1 MKNRILLSL
10 LTAGILLSGCSKS
23 EHEEGPGTVP
33 GDGQSVAIRLSS
45 GIGTPSKAGTKAPV
59 TADAPATVQIEG
71 WESNSGT
78 PDYTKATSDW
88 QSTAEVKVLTQEEIA
103 DDETANDI
111 TLSPVQYY
119 NADENIKTYIR
130 GWYPAAKSANGT
142 VTFST
147 AEDADKGY
155 DFAGDGTDDVLL
167 SNEVSG
173 DKNAEVSQA
182 LVFDHVTAQLIFKVV
197 KGEGLAAGT
206 KIKTIK
212 VKNTAVP
219 SSITLGNVTDG
230 ADATVVNYTDK
241 NELEVPNITVAEIG
255 QKAEPAGDPLMV
267 KPVDNNTMVTLYIET
282 VKADGTTTA
291 ATYDNVALTTSDGKL
306 TKGSAYTVTLTF
318 KQAGISLEGSITP
331 WNDKATGE
339 GEVI

>member
-1 MKNRILLSL
+1 MKNRILFSL

-23 EHEEGPGTVP
+23 EHVEGPGTVP

-59 TADAPATVQIEG
+59 TANAPATVQIEG
-71 WESNSGT
+71 WESSTGT

-88 QSTAEVKVLTQEEIA
+88 QSTADVKVQTQEEIEA
-103 DDETANDI
+103 DEMANDI

-119 NADENIKTYIR
+119 NADGNTKTYIR

-142 VTFST
+142 VTFS
-147 AEDADKGY
+147 AEEDADKGY

-167 SNEVSG
+167 SNEVFG
-173 DKNAEVSQA
+173 DKINEVGEA

-206 KIKTIK
+206 QIKTIK

-219 SSITLGNVTDG
+219 TSITLGNVTDG

-241 NELEVPNITVAEIG
+241 SELEVPNIEVAEIG
-255 QKAEPAGDPLMV
+255 QTAEAAGDPLMV
-267 KPVDNNTMVTLYIET
+267 KPVDDNTTVTLYIET
-282 VKADGTTTA
+282 VKEDGTTTA
-291 ATYDNVALTTSDGKL
+291 AIYDDVALTTSDGKL
-306 TKGSAYTVTLTF
+306 TQGAAYTVTLTF
-318 KQAGISLEGSITP
+318 KQAGISLEANITP
-331 WNDKATGE
+331 WTEATGE